1 METKKYNNTAPTRT
15 KPCQYSLSAR
25 LKVNEKKK
33 RARPLCKL
41 VSTYWVYLVSTY
53 SEPGQRSKMECFEK

>member
-1 METKKYNNTAPTRT
+1 MRT